1 MCHVLEPIV
10 FMIYLVSLLQ
20 MIAFGVML
28 LIFAHESQS
37 MSKSNFYIALWYF
50 HCWITLNA
58 KAVLKKN

>member
-37 MSKSNFYIALWYF
+37 MSKSNFYIAL
-50 HCWITLNA
+50 
-58 KAVLKKN
+58 